1 MQDTLRALQGLQDID
16 RHIFTVENELRRLPK
31 ELEARQEELQQKAQR
46 LSEMRDVIAEVRK
59 NIKEIDDITSQQRQ
73 RQRKLEGEAQKTSDG
88 ALIAAYQHE
97 IRSLKRTISRAEE
110 DGLGMI
116 EKAEIADKDSA
127 ELEASLASDQTDFEA
142 FQANVEKETAQAE
155 ARLAELRAELA
166 KLSSESVQ
174 PEHLALYRRLLET
187 REGEAMSELDGRY
200 CQGCYVE
207 IPKNLAVRLARGI
220 ELVQCNSCDRIL
232 FIR

>member
-16 RHIFTVENELRRLPK
+16 RHIFQVENELRRLPK
-31 ELEARQEELQQKAQR
+31 ELEARQAELQQKADR
-46 LSEMRDVIAEVRK
+46 GTEMRDAIAEVRK

-97 IRSLKRTISRAEE
+97 IRSLKKTVSRAEE
-110 DGLGMI
+110 DGLQMI
-116 EKAEIADKDSA
+116 ERAEVAEKEAA
-127 ELEASLASDQTDFEA
+127 ELDAVMATEQSDFEE
-142 FQANVEKETAQAE
+142 FQGNVAKETAAAE
-155 ARLAELRAELA
+155 ARLAELQAELA
-166 KLSSESVQ
+166 KLSSETVQ

-200 CQGCYVE
+200 CQGCFVE
-207 IPKNLAVRLARGI
+207 IPKNLAVRLARGM